1 MANHRQE
8 PVTEQRRL
16 QRHESRVSQ
25 TWRNFLIDLRSATSL
40 DAEAAADAAVSV
52 LCRLEERITGEEARD
67 LEAQLP
73 VKLQQLLADACG
85 QVEAIHKLNRYQFV
99 ASVALDLGVPDAEA
113 ETLVHAVFATVRSHI
128 SEGEARDVQSQLP
141 KDLQSVWMQPA

>member
-16 QRHESRVSQ
+16 QRRESRVSQ
-25 TWRNFLIDLRSATSL
+25 TWHNFLIDLRSATSL

-52 LCRLEERITGEEARD
+52 LCRLEERITGDEARD

-73 VKLQQLLADACG
+73 VKLQQLLAEACG

-99 ASVALDLGVPDAEA
+99 ASVALDLGIPAAEA
-113 ETLVHAVFATVRSHI
+113 EFLVHAVFATVRSHI
-128 SEGEARDVQSQLP
+128 SEGEAHDVQSQLP
-141 KDLQSVWMQPA
+141 KDLQALWMQPT

>member
-16 QRHESRVSQ
+16 QRRESRVSQ
-25 TWRNFLIDLRSATSL
+25 TWHNFLIDLRSATSL

-52 LCRLEERITGEEARD
+52 LCRLEERITGDEARD

-73 VKLQQLLADACG
+73 VKLQQLLAEACG

-99 ASVALDLGVPDAEA
+99 ASVALDLGIPDAEA
-113 ETLVHAVFATVRSHI
+113 EFLVHAVFATVRSHI

-141 KDLQSVWMQPA
+141 KDLQALWMQPT